1 MYSFRALYSC
11 YNRTGGNDDNERPI
25 NGHTAAHPAAASE
38 LLTRGGGPTNDTL
51 HSREVSRGRI
61 ISFMYCAALRI
72 CSDVTK
78 PLQTVTRLRAPILSH
93 PTNPTDPTVPTDP
106 EPSRASPSVPERP
119 RAQMRLKNAMFL
131 RISPQKWEF
140 LLDFSLRETRETRE
154 PRESVPAPAGRL
166 QAPPPFGFP

>member
-1 MYSFRALYSC
+1 MSATSKGSYHL
-11 YNRTGGNDDNERPI
+11 
-25 NGHTAAHPAAASE
+25 
-38 LLTRGGGPTNDTL
+38 
-51 HSREVSRGRI
+51 V
-61 ISFMYCAALRI
+61 YCAALRMG
-72 CSDVTK
+72 SDVTK

-119 RAQMRLKNAMFL
+119 RASPSVPEQMRLKNAMFL